1 MRRSCR
7 PHVLISSPPYRAGLV
22 IHPSPHLFAHP
33 RTPPPRPSPAAMAR
47 LLALAGTA
55 ALAAALRDTDL
66 AVTGEAIAAI
76 NAQRPSWVAG
86 ENIKF
91 LNATVLDVKRL
102 LGTRV
107 GTKEQKEKFAA
118 LEIRVAV
125 ADALPVAFNAT
136 ANWPKC
142 ASIIGAVR
150 DQSDCGC
157 CWAFGS
163 TESFNDRMCIVH
175 GYTSLLSP
183 SDTCSCCN
191 SKHGCSS
198 GGCNGGF
205 TEDAANYF
213 VKTGLVTGDNNP
225 SVGTG
230 SSCFPYQLKMC
241 DHHEGGPYP
250 ACPSICSPGECATPA
265 CPADSASPKCS
276 EKGYTAAT
284 WAKDKHFAKK
294 AYGVS
299 GVDAIATDIMTNGP
313 VSASFTVY
321 SDLLTYKS
329 GVYSKTSGA
338 TPLGGH
344 AVKILGWG
352 NEGGQEYV
360 FARPEWRRRANI
372 AHAAAY

>member
-1 MRRSCR
+1 
-7 PHVLISSPPYRAGLV
+7 
-22 IHPSPHLFAHP
+22 
-33 RTPPPRPSPAAMAR
+33 MAR

-107 GTKEQKEKFAA
+107 GTKEQTEKFAA

-175 GYTSLLSP
+175 GYMSLLSP
-183 SDTCSCCN
+183 QDTCSCCN
-191 SKHGCSS
+191 STSESCMKASS
-198 GGCNGGF
+198 
-205 TEDAANYF
+205 
-213 VKTGLVTGDNNP
+213 P
-225 SVGTG
+225 R
-230 SSCFPYQLKMC
+230 
-241 DHHEGGPYP
+241 
-250 ACPSICSPGECATPA
+250 
-265 CPADSASPKCS
+265 
-276 EKGYTAAT
+276 
-284 WAKDKHFAKK
+284 
-294 AYGVS
+294 S
-299 GVDAIATDIMTNGP
+299 GI
-313 VSASFTVY
+313 
-321 SDLLTYKS
+321 
-329 GVYSKTSGA
+329 
-338 TPLGGH
+338 
-344 AVKILGWG
+344 
-352 NEGGQEYV
+352 
-360 FARPEWRRRANI
+360 
-372 AHAAAY
+372 